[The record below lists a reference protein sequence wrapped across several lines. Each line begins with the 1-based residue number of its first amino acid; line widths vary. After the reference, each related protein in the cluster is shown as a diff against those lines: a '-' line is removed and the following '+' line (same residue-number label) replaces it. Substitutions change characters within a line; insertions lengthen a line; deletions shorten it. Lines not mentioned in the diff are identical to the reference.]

1 MDLGSI
7 PLFKAM
13 AKRMAWLGERQ
24 QVLAQNVA
32 NADTPGYL
40 SQDLKPLSFRE
51 LVGGASAR
59 AKLAT
64 TQPMHLAGVPA
75 GRQHGKAEKD
85 KVAERTISGNGVS
98 IEDQMMK
105 VSDTANE
112 FSLASSLYKRH
123 LAMMRAALGRAQG

>member
-13 AKRMAWLGERQ
+13 SKRMAWLGERQ

-32 NADTPGYL
+32 NADTPGY
-40 SQDLKPLSFRE
+40 SAQDLKPLSFRE
-51 LVGGASAR
+51 MVGEGAR
-59 AKLAT
+59 MKLAA
-64 TQPMHLAGVPA
+64 TQPMHLTGGAAAKRLGQV
-75 GRQHGKAEKD
+75 QKD
-85 KVAERTISGNGVS
+85 KAMERTISGNGVS

-112 FSLASSLYKRH
+112 FNLASSLYRRH
-123 LAMMRAALGRAQG
+123 LAMVKSVLGRGQG